1 MRRSIFYCLMLLLS
15 AEAAYAQA
23 RGGHINTP
31 AWGGSRVLTSTPAA
45 DPPSQDTSKD
55 RPNRPPPVD
64 GVNHDGVNHDSGQ
77 RDHAQRDHERHDHH
91 GHNHGWQRP
100 RPPYW
105 NHGFGWSWY
114 LPPVFVSPVFNEFG
128 YTFTLPNVNPVPAAR
143 PLDWLAPAANPP
155 APAPAPADALP
166 PGRISS
172 PELKARAG
180 RYVSYGDNLFTKQ
193 KYLAALG
200 RYKSASDAAS
210 DMAEAYL
217 RQGFAY
223 VAMGQYENASKAFRR
238 GLALRSNWQGTAF
251 RLSTLYDGA
260 EAAKTQHIEKLA
272 LAVEDNPFDSGLLM
286 TLGIELFFDGQ
297 FDRAEL
303 CFQNAARLGGGDEAL
318 VADFLSGA
326 KAGGAPAAKPRKVS
340 F

>member
-1 MRRSIFYCLMLLLS
+1 
-15 AEAAYAQA
+15 
-23 RGGHINTP
+23 
-31 AWGGSRVLTSTPAA
+31 
-45 DPPSQDTSKD
+45 
-55 RPNRPPPVD
+55 
-64 GVNHDGVNHDSGQ
+64 
-77 RDHAQRDHERHDHH
+77 
-91 GHNHGWQRP
+91 
-100 RPPYW
+100 
-105 NHGFGWSWY
+105 
-114 LPPVFVSPVFNEFG
+114 
-128 YTFTLPNVNPVPAAR
+128 
-143 PLDWLAPAANPP
+143 
-155 APAPAPADALP
+155 
-166 PGRISS
+166 
-172 PELKARAG
+172 
-180 RYVSYGDNLFTKQ
+180 VSYGDNLFTKQ

-318 VADFLSGA
+318 VADFLPGA
-326 KAGGAPAAKPRKVS
+326 KASGAPAAKPRKVS